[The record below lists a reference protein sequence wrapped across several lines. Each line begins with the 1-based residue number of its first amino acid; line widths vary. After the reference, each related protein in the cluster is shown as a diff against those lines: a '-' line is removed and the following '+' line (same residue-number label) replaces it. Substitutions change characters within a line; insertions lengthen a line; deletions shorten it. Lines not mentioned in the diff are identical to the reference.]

1 MARSASGSAIS
12 MKPKST
18 GSSPATSRM
27 VRDSAQNSST
37 PSASRLPWPTTSSAG
52 GSSTSHVL
60 VRRDRVQ
67 VGHANPRT
75 AMVAATATAGSA
87 SAAAHASGRA
97 GASRP
102 VAGMRPS

>member
-37 PSASRLPWPTTSSAG
+37 PSASRLPWPTTSRAG
-52 GSSTSHVL
+52 GSSTRTCSCGAIG
-60 VRRDRVQ
+60 VQ

-75 AMVAATATAGSA
+75 AMVAATAIAGSA